1 MGLPLGTALTLP
13 GQGASVVTV
22 ALRMVLPQP
31 RVQPKCWGWLCPVFP
46 PKIRVW
52 MQGPKS
58 LPAAPRGSHGDGC
71 PGHGGHSCCPSPAES
86 PTAKPKSCSQDK
98 NEFLCGNKKCIS
110 ANLRCN
116 FFDDC
121 GDGSDEESCSHG
133 EWGARGSVG
142 AGELAVTRG

>member
-1 MGLPLGTALTLP
+1 MGLPAGTALCPP
-13 GQGASVVTV
+13 GQGARVVTAV
-22 ALRMVLPQP
+22 LGMVIPEP
-31 RVQPKCWGWLCPVFP
+31 RVQARCWGWLCLVFP
-46 PKIRVW
+46 PKIGVR
-52 MQGPKS
+52 MQGPES
-58 LPAAPRGSHGDGC
+58 PPAPRGSRGDGC
-71 PGHGGHSCCPSPAES
+71 PRCGGHSCCPPPAES

-133 EWGARGSVG
+133 GWGAGGPLG
-142 AGELAVTRG
+142 AGGLAVTCV